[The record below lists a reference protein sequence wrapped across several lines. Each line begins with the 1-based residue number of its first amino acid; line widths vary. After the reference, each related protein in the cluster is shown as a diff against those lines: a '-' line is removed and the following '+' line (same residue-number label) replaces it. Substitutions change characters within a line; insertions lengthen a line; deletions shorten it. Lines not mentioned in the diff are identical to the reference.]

1 MRLPVRKR
9 GGDGASR
16 RPARGYGAR
25 AQGRHS
31 VHGLRATRPSPPAAM
46 ANLETTLRAAA
57 SVGASLGTETRAA
70 LATSLPLKVRA
81 VRCGARAGSARGRAA
96 CEREGV

>member
-1 MRLPVRKR
+1 
-9 GGDGASR
+9 
-16 RPARGYGAR
+16 
-25 AQGRHS
+25 
-31 VHGLRATRPSPPAAM
+31 M
-46 ANLETTLRAAA
+46 ADLETTLRAAA

-96 CEREGV
+96 CEREGG